1 MSRGCGGR
9 RPPEIRQ
16 IGLSGM
22 PEESC
27 REVDHATERVGEEA
41 ARAAGRR

>member
-1 MSRGCGGR
+1 
-9 RPPEIRQ
+9 
-16 IGLSGM
+16 M

-27 REVDHATERVGEEA
+27 REVDHATERAGEEA

>member
-1 MSRGCGGR
+1 
-9 RPPEIRQ
+9 
-16 IGLSGM
+16 M